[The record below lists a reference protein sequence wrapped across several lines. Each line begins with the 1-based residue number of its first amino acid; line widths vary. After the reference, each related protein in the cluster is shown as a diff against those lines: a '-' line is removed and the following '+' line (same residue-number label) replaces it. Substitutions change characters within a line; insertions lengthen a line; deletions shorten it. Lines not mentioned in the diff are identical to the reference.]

1 MLTLNDAKNSLEGV
15 LKLSD
20 CEREFVVKWLS
31 GSSQASFFIGDKPE
45 LKNEIKS
52 FIFGEKKCYL
62 DLNSYVSYLKKLRL
76 LLKNIAQC
84 FMAHLIKSIT

>member
-52 FIFGEKKCYL
+52 
-62 DLNSYVSYLKKLRL
+62 
-76 LLKNIAQC
+76 
-84 FMAHLIKSIT
+84 